1 MFCFPERLL
10 FSEKAFGMT
19 VVLNALFW
27 KAHRSTIQS
36 ISFVQRDATLFV
48 VMSENLQAPKHTR
61 FFIHTGKAM
70 LKIIL
75 YRCCLQR
82 FGYPVQC
89 AILLVGDSR
98 RLSRCFPLCVWEREE
113 RMERKAHLPVCSSV
127 SSDWQVDMQFCS
139 WKEDRQGLGMW
150 PTIMFE
156 KNKGLDGV
164 AGDRHVKTSCCSAS
178 SIQRES
184 SLEMTQQWSRCI
196 FFDIDLRLKRQRI
209 FCGAVFPF
217 SPSPSLAFTGM
228 TETNIAD
235 VSVLLQNYSKIQ

>member
-1 MFCFPERLL
+1 MLSSKVWLPRTMCHITGWGLSPTLSLFP
-10 FSEKAFGMT
+10 S
-19 VVLNALFW
+19 
-27 KAHRSTIQS
+27 
-36 ISFVQRDATLFV
+36 
-48 VMSENLQAPKHTR
+48 
-61 FFIHTGKAM
+61 
-70 LKIIL
+70 
-75 YRCCLQR
+75 
-82 FGYPVQC
+82 
-89 AILLVGDSR
+89 
-98 RLSRCFPLCVWEREE
+98 VWEREE

-235 VSVLLQNYSKIQ
+235 VSVLLQNYPKIQYMKLAGNTGWRMASPDGRIPVSPWFLCRTLKRKHFGISLLLLKITLIVIFFLLAKSA